1 MAEQINDPVQQ
12 TSVERTENSVNLP
25 VENGDLPLMPVD
37 EQQRLN
43 DEKWMRHAMMLAKK
57 AEQMDEVPVGAV
69 VVLDDKIIGEGWNHS
84 ITDHDATAHAEIM
97 ALRQA
102 GKTVNNYRLLDA
114 TLYVTLEPC
123 AMCAGAMVHS
133 RIRRVVFGAYDLKT
147 GAAGSVFNIVCHTQ
161 LNHQIEVE
169 GEVLAAQTGA
179 LLSDFFS
186 RRRKEKKAL
195 KRALKSPRN

>member
-1 MAEQINDPVQQ
+1 MAEQINNPIQQ
-12 TSVERTENSVNLP
+12 TPTERTENKMPLSQD
-25 VENGDLPLMPVD
+25 GKKDPLMQDD
-37 EQQRLN
+37 ELQHQN
-43 DEKWMRHAMMLAKK
+43 DEKWMRYAMTLAQK

-69 VVLDDKIIGEGWNHS
+69 VVLDDKVVGEGWNRS

-102 GKTVNNYRLLDA
+102 GKTVGNYRLLDA

-147 GAAGSVFNIVCHTQ
+147 GAAGSVFNIVSHAQ
-161 LNHQIEVE
+161 LNHQIEVKA
-169 GEVLAAQTGA
+169 EVLAAQTGA

-195 KRALKSPRN
+195 KRALKASLN